1 MGTNPLDNAK
11 SIGVFDSGIGG
22 LTVVKQIEKV
32 LPCEEVV
39 YLGDTARV
47 PYGIRSE
54 KTILKYSV
62 ANTNFLLR
70 QNIKVLVIACN
81 TASAIAAGILR
92 NKYSI
97 PIVDV
102 IRPGALKAVAVTKT
116 RRIGIIGTEA
126 TIKSGAY
133 QNAIIQL
140 LPKAEI
146 FTQACPLFVPLAE
159 EGWCSIDD
167 EVVRMIAQRYLS
179 GIKDA
184 GIDTLVLGC
193 THYPLLKKVIQLVM
207 GDRVNLVDSALESA
221 HEVKKLLVEEN
232 MFRDCSGDAE
242 SRFFLTDIPHS
253 FIEHGSVF
261 LGHSLTNVKLV
272 DI

>member
-1 MGTNPLDNAK
+1 MTNSTMDNAK

-32 LPCEEVV
+32 LPLEEVV

-62 ANTNFLLR
+62 SNTDFLLR
-70 QNIKVLVIACN
+70 KNIKVLVIACN
-81 TASAIAAGILR
+81 TASAIAAGVLR
-92 NKYSI
+92 SKYSI

-102 IRPGALKAVAVTKT
+102 IRPGARKAVDVTRSRK
-116 RRIGIIGTEA
+116 IGIIGTEA
-126 TIKSGAY
+126 TIRSGAY
-133 QNAIIQL
+133 QNAIIQF
-140 LPKAEI
+140 LPRAEI
-146 FTQACPLFVPLAE
+146 VTQPCPLFVPLAE

-167 EVVRMIAQRYLS
+167 EVVWMIAQRYLS
-179 GIKDA
+179 GIKDS

-193 THYPLLKKVIQLVM
+193 THYPLLKKVIQQVM
-207 GDRVNLVDSALESA
+207 GSSVTLVDSALESA
-221 HEVKKLLVEEN
+221 QEVKKLLQEEN
-232 MFRDCSGDAE
+232 MFRNCGKEAE

-253 FIEHGSVF
+253 FIENGSVF
-261 LGHSLTNVKLV
+261 LGHSLLNVTLV
-272 DI
+272 DL